1 MDSFNSLISS
11 NEFKELLTGR
21 QFLLDNYLENS
32 KTKQKKGPGRT
43 PFDIPL
49 IEQNYEDYLP
59 LHELWKEYI
68 FDLLG
73 NNFSDK
79 NICNKI
85 IKADMHG
92 ALLSVWKA
100 SNKTYEGQKGIV
112 LQETL
117 KTFRVIN
124 KENKVKSKGYL
135 VFLKQDAI
143 FLLEIQHKVVKIF
156 GENFVYRPSDRAK
169 VRWRQRD
176 KLKLFKSV

>member
-1 MDSFNSLISS
+1 M
-11 NEFKELLTGR
+11 
-21 QFLLDNYLENS
+21 
-32 KTKQKKGPGRT
+32 
-43 PFDIPL
+43 
-49 IEQNYEDYLP
+49 
-59 LHELWKEYI
+59 
-68 FDLLG
+68 
-73 NNFSDK
+73 
-79 NICNKI
+79 
-85 IKADMHG
+85 
-92 ALLSVWKA
+92 
-100 SNKTYEGQKGIV
+100 

-117 KTFRVIN
+117 KTFRVIS